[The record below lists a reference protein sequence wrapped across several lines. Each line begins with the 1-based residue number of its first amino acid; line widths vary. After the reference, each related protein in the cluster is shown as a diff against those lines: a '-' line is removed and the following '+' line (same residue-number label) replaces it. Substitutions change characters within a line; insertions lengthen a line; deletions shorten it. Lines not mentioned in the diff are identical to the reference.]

1 MERIIYHI
9 DDKNMKI
16 PNNFKDI
23 KWLHGNVI
31 TNKKRSLTN
40 YALSF
45 SKNGQFYYSLTKEKF
60 DEIKNTARH
69 VYLKGT
75 FEQNLQNNC
84 KDLTFTSRTIYD
96 SDKEMKDRAS
106 KRKKDNLKHAI
117 DYLNKIKEFDL
128 IQIKL
133 IKLQSLLDDIN
144 LEINHQKGYL
154 NNLLKQLENL

>member
-1 MERIIYHI
+1 MEQLIYHI

-23 KWLHGNVI
+23 KWLHGNII

-45 SKNGQFYYSLTKEKF
+45 SKNGQFYYSLTKEQF
-60 DEIKNTARH
+60 DKIKDNVRH

-84 KDLTFTSRTIYD
+84 NELVFTSRTIYD
-96 SDKEMKDRAS
+96 SKKEMKDRKS
-106 KRKKDNLKHAI
+106 KRSKDNLKYAI

-128 IQIKL
+128 IKIKL
-133 IKLQSLLDDIN
+133 INLQSLLNEIN
-144 LEINHQKGYL
+144 LEINHQKGHFDS
-154 NNLLKQLENL
+154 LLKQLENL